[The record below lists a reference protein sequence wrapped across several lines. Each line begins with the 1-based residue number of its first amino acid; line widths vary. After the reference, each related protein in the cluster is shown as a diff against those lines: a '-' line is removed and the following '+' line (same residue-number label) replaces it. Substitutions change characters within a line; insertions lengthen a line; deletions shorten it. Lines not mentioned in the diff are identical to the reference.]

1 MMTIIAYEKASTKK
15 EKFLM
20 SRNARET
27 SAKKNIKFW
36 RGKRREV
43 RTLFGRGKGASSE
56 DARAHGACERWSTLR
71 LRRRRRRRRL
81 VVIVVAALLV
91 LESKATAA

>member
-1 MMTIIAYEKASTKK
+1 
-15 EKFLM
+15 M
-20 SRNARET
+20 SQNARET

-71 LRRRRRRRRL
+71 LRRRRRRRRRL